1 MCISYVQQGQFEK
14 AAQTL
19 ARRKDVHCLEIGS
32 ELAFLSGNEEYGISL
47 IVEAMTY
54 SLINLEW
61 QKARSLI
68 TSVRKIQVYMY
79 NMHSINAK
87 WLINI

>member
-1 MCISYVQQGQFEK
+1 MCISYVQQGNFGK

-19 ARRKDVHCLEIGS
+19 ARRKNVYCLEIGS

-47 IVEAMTY
+47 IVEAMTR

-68 TSVRKIQVYMY
+68 APVRKVQVYAY
-79 NMHSINAK
+79 NIYTINAK
-87 WLINI
+87 WLNNM